1 MFSFFYTE
9 KIANYVLENNELYKE
24 IDEEKDAY
32 EIASVN
38 ALIEGD
44 YIVPGLNGQVV
55 DVKNSYYNMKDMEVF
70 NSYYLMYEATY
81 PKISLDNNKDK
92 IINKGNALKNSV
104 AFILEYDE
112 ELVNYFSSNNY
123 EASVIVT
130 MDTFNKN
137 SKLEQINGEIDDFGK
152 LESLINKYD
161 TNSNV
166 CYVNE
171 SNLEVCKKNGKYLVT
186 SDNVI
191 NGSNTID
198 IKNNIESGNIYY
210 VSKNID
216 VKNIQLIINSI
227 IYKDL
232 DIVKISELIKEER
245 S

>member
-24 IDEEKDAY
+24 ISSEKDNY
-32 EIASVN
+32 EVLFVN
-38 ALIEGD
+38 AVIEGD
-44 YIVPGLNGQVV
+44 YITPGLNGQVV
-55 DVKNSYYNMKDMEVF
+55 DVKNSYYNMKDMDVF
-70 NSYYLMYEATY
+70 NSYYLMYDTTY
-81 PKISLDNNKDK
+81 PEVSLDNNKDK

-112 ELVNYFSSNNY
+112 ELIKFFSDNNY
-123 EASVIVT
+123 PGSVIVSI
-130 MDTFNKN
+130 DTFNKEC
-137 SKLEQINGEIDDFGK
+137 KLEQLNGEVEEYSK
-152 LESLINKYD
+152 LESLINKYGN
-161 TNSNV
+161 NSNV

-171 SNLEVCKKNGKYLVT
+171 MNLDICKKNGKYLVT
-186 SDNVI
+186 SDNII
-191 NGSNTID
+191 NNSNVID

-210 VSKNID
+210 ISKNTD

-232 DIVKISELIKEER
+232 DIVNISELIKEER